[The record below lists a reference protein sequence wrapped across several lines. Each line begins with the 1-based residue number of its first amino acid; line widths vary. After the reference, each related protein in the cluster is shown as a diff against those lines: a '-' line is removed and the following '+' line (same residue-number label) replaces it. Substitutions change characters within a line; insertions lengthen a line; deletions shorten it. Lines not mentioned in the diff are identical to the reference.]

1 MQLKGNVFLKI
12 KRRSMNNMI
21 TPKEIEQKT
30 MSPEKRKSAKN
41 DYFAFYIG
49 RPLTYVLTIP
59 FLYTNIS
66 PNAVSYI
73 SFVPTIVGFV
83 LLAMGKNELAL
94 FGGWFAFFL
103 WSMLDGIDGN
113 IARYKKQFSK
123 MGDTLDAAAGYFA
136 MALSF
141 FGAGIAATNDAACLL
156 NNWFGSY
163 PNVYTIL
170 GGLSGMCTIMPRL
183 IMHKAMTSIG
193 SKDAGGMKDRT
204 HYGVV
209 KILALNIT
217 SVPGMVQILLL
228 VCIFT
233 HMLDLYTV
241 AYFFINLAVMVISMR
256 SIFKG

>member
-73 SFVPTIVGFV
+73 SFVPR
-83 LLAMGKNELAL
+83 
-94 FGGWFAFFL
+94 
-103 WSMLDGIDGN
+103 IDGN

-136 MALSF
+136 MALIF

-163 PNVYTIL
+163 PNVYTIF

>member
-1 MQLKGNVFLKI
+1 MV
-12 KRRSMNNMI
+12 R
-21 TPKEIEQKT
+21 
-30 MSPEKRKSAKN
+30 
-41 DYFAFYIG
+41 
-49 RPLTYVLTIP
+49 
-59 FLYTNIS
+59 
-66 PNAVSYI
+66 
-73 SFVPTIVGFV
+73 
-83 LLAMGKNELAL
+83 
-94 FGGWFAFFL
+94 FFPVEHV
-103 WSMLDGIDGN
+103 
-113 IARYKKQFSK
+113 
-123 MGDTLDAAAGYFA
+123 
-136 MALSF
+136 
-141 FGAGIAATNDAACLL
+141 GAGIAATNDAACLL

-163 PNVYTIL
+163 PNVYTIF

>member
-1 MQLKGNVFLKI
+1 
-12 KRRSMNNMI
+12 
-21 TPKEIEQKT
+21 
-30 MSPEKRKSAKN
+30 
-41 DYFAFYIG
+41 
-49 RPLTYVLTIP
+49 
-59 FLYTNIS
+59 
-66 PNAVSYI
+66 
-73 SFVPTIVGFV
+73 
-83 LLAMGKNELAL
+83 
-94 FGGWFAFFL
+94 
-103 WSMLDGIDGN
+103 
-113 IARYKKQFSK
+113 
-123 MGDTLDAAAGYFA
+123 
-136 MALSF
+136 MALIF

-256 SIFKG
+256 SIFKV

>member
-113 IARYKKQFSK
+113 IARCKKQFSK

-136 MALSF
+136 MALIF
-141 FGAGIAATNDAACLL
+141 FGCRN
-156 NNWFGSY
+156 
-163 PNVYTIL
+163 
-170 GGLSGMCTIMPRL
+170 SGN
-183 IMHKAMTSIG
+183 K
-193 SKDAGGMKDRT
+193 
-204 HYGVV
+204 
-209 KILALNIT
+209 
-217 SVPGMVQILLL
+217 
-228 VCIFT
+228 
-233 HMLDLYTV
+233 
-241 AYFFINLAVMVISMR
+241 
-256 SIFKG
+256 